1 MVQASLTDMFTPEA
15 NAGIRIFTGGR
26 DSVDIADMSSD
37 ERDAILYCFDSNVK
51 KIENISPKLAASLRP
66 QRDAVVK
73 WAQVAKGT
81 FPETKNYSYPGQA
94 GGLAV
99 DFLNPYLFKYCLTPN
114 QTAGGYA
121 YTSYNDSAVTGFGTW
136 DLSLTAGTASYIAGN
151 GTYGYR
157 GSGITGKHSYVVAF
171 QDGLIE
177 VGTTPKV
184 EQLFFKSDLL
194 DKYTPISVQPLL
206 NQTLEE
212 GKSIY
217 QYTTPGMMPFTHQ
230 TGATISV
237 LPNQTG
243 VSTMPLLGMIY
254 YETDFNQESMAAR
267 SAQLS

>member
-121 YTSYNDSAVTGFGTW
+121 YTSYSSSSSSQTCSTRTPRSRFSRCSTR
-136 DLSLTAGTASYIAGN
+136 LSK
-151 GTYGYR
+151 R
-157 GSGITGKHSYVVAF
+157 
-171 QDGLIE
+171 
-177 VGTTPKV
+177 
-184 EQLFFKSDLL
+184 
-194 DKYTPISVQPLL
+194 
-206 NQTLEE
+206 
-212 GKSIY
+212 
-217 QYTTPGMMPFTHQ
+217 
-230 TGATISV
+230 
-237 LPNQTG
+237 
-243 VSTMPLLGMIY
+243 VS
-254 YETDFNQESMAAR
+254 R
-267 SAQLS
+267 STSTRHPA